1 MEVLAKGS
9 IYGQSRP
16 STETL
21 PMYMRVHFEIRVIV
35 VAEQMKI
42 NTGLSLRS
50 PGLMDGCH
58 I

>member
-1 MEVLAKGS
+1 
-9 IYGQSRP
+9 
-16 STETL
+16 
-21 PMYMRVHFEIRVIV
+21 MYMRVHFEIRVIV